1 LSPFHKLKRR
11 RVTLAVNILLAT
23 FPLVEFIGRLR
34 VHQAS
39 CWPQAKKIIAS
50 SVYLALTTL
59 RLCHE
64 LNTSLRNFS
73 QSSPGGVGVMLE
85 TAVADAGRL
94 HHCPHC
100 RSRRSLRNVYRCGD
114 RHLFCEECS
123 VPILRGAMRAL
134 TTTCPRCGKE
144 TADTVGFIEQSSI
157 RSAPLSVM
165 NSVILES

>member
-1 LSPFHKLKRR
+1 M
-11 RVTLAVNILLAT
+11 VV
-23 FPLVEFIGRLR
+23 
-34 VHQAS
+34 
-39 CWPQAKKIIAS
+39 KIVLTAGKS
-50 SVYLALTTL
+50 YWTSFVYLALTTL
-59 RLCHE
+59 QPCHE
-64 LNTSLRNFS
+64 LNTSLRNSS
-73 QSSPGGVGVMLE
+73 QAVRGVGVMLE

-157 RSAPLSVM
+157 RSAPLSAM